1 MMNALLQWSQP
12 LITVI
17 SLTFGVGILY
27 GDVQDVKLAVEKGE
41 QLGSKVQVM
50 EVKLGAAED
59 AQRRTV
65 DALDKVAD
73 AVNKLNTTVTK
84 LETRLER

>member
-1 MMNALLQWSQP
+1 MNVFLQWSQP

-17 SLTFGVGILY
+17 SLTFGMGILY

-50 EVKLGAAED
+50 EVKLASAEN
-59 AQRRTV
+59 AQRKTV
-65 DALDKVAD
+65 DALEKVAD

-84 LETRLER
+84 LETRLEK

>member
-1 MMNALLQWSQP
+1 MSSLLQWSQP

-27 GDVQDVKLAVEKGE
+27 GDVQDVKRAVERGE
-41 QLGSKVQVM
+41 HLSSNVRVM
-50 EVKLGAAED
+50 EVKLESAEISQRETVAALE
-59 AQRRTV
+59 
-65 DALDKVAD
+65 KVAE

>member
-1 MMNALLQWSQP
+1 MSSLLQWSQP

-41 QLGSKVQVM
+41 QLGSKVGVM
-50 EVKLGAAED
+50 EVKLEAAEND
-59 AQRRTV
+59 QRKTV
-65 DALDKVAD
+65 AALEKVAD

>member
-1 MMNALLQWSQP
+1 MNTFLQWSQP

-41 QLGSKVQVM
+41 QLGSKVGVM
-50 EVKLGAAED
+50 EVKLEAAEN
-59 AQRRTV
+59 AQRKTV
-65 DALDKVAD
+65 DALEKVAD